1 MLSFFGWILLK
12 HFTLSILRLQTLL
25 QTSTARSLHVNYI
38 MNARV
43 YIIFKRA
50 LLKHLFHL
58 FQRICSKSLITET

>member
-12 HFTLSILRLQTLL
+12 HFTLSILTLQTLL
-25 QTSTARSLHVNYI
+25 QTSTARSIHVNYL

-43 YIIFKRA
+43 NIIFKRA

-58 FQRICSKSLITET
+58 FQRICSKSLITEI